1 MMHDCCCIIGASSVL
16 EKCFTI
22 RMLYLLTKALYTRL
36 KKKIID
42 HHGGRVAVFNV
53 VLSIQLIY
61 SQIPTSIH
69 LVAYTLSD
77 RLNQHSNGGQ
87 RE

>member
-16 EKCFTI
+16 EKCLTI
-22 RMLYLLTKALYTRL
+22 RMFYLLTKAQDTRL

-42 HHGGRVAVFNV
+42 HHGGRVAVFLV
-53 VLSIQLIY
+53 FLSIQLIY
-61 SQIPTSIH
+61 SQIPSSVH
-69 LVAYTLSD
+69 LVVYTLSD
-77 RLNQHSNGGQ
+77 RLNQHRNGGQ

>member
-1 MMHDCCCIIGASSVL
+1 
-16 EKCFTI
+16 
-22 RMLYLLTKALYTRL
+22 MLNDQEALFADKGSIHSA
-36 KKKIID
+36 KKKSID
-42 HHGGRVAVFNV
+42 HHGGRVAVFHV
-53 VLSIQLIY
+53 FLTIQLIY

-77 RLNQHSNGGQ
+77 RLNQHRNGGQ